1 MSSSTSD
8 IAGKAAAAESA
19 AVEAGLRCR
28 FYEEKYPEV
37 DDVVVVEVKSVAEM
51 GAYVTLLEYNNVEG
65 MILLSE
71 LSRRRI
77 RSINKLIRVGKI
89 EYVVVLRVDKDK
101 GYIDLSKRRV
111 THDDIVKAEQRYS
124 RAKQVHSVMKYIVE
138 SYNTK
143 YAKANSLSLV
153 GKKHKALAAG
163 ATVAEADAD
172 AGLTTGDNGVEP
184 IDILELYEKFTWPIA
199 RAYNKSAYDGLKV
212 MISEPEKI
220 FNTVKGIELE
230 GDLKDCVIEA
240 IQTRLTP
247 PPVKIR
253 ADIEVQCFA
262 YEGVDAIK
270 AALNAGLATSTEQ
283 QQVKIKLLAPPLYVM
298 FCSGVDKDDGIAQLD
313 TAIEAIR
320 DVIVAKGGTITVKI
334 APRAVNERES
344 TVVSTGQTD
353 ADESDSD
360 DDSE

>member
-1 MSSSTSD
+1 
-8 IAGKAAAAESA
+8 
-19 AVEAGLRCR
+19 
-28 FYEEKYPEV
+28 
-37 DDVVVVEVKSVAEM
+37 
-51 GAYVTLLEYNNVEG
+51 

-138 SYNTK
+138 TYNTK
-143 YAKANSLSLV
+143 YAKSNSLSLV

-163 ATVAEADAD
+163 ATVSEADAGAAD
-172 AGLTTGDNGVEP
+172 DENAVDP
-184 IDILELYEKFTWPIA
+184 INIVELYEKFTWPIA

-212 MISEPEKI
+212 MIAEPEKI

-240 IQTRLTP
+240 VQTRLTP

-298 FCSGVDKDDGIAQLD
+298 FCSGVDKEDGIAQLD

-320 DVIVAKGGTITVKI
+320 DVIVAKGGTINVKI
-334 APRAVNERES
+334 APRAVNEREG
-344 TVVSTGQTD
+344 TVIPTATTD